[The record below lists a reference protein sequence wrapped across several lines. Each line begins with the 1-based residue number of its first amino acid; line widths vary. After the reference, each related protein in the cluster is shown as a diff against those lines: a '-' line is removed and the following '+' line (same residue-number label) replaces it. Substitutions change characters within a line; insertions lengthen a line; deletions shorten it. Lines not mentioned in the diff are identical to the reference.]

1 MNFLEKGVAASP
13 IGQRA
18 HIVEHVGSDNQKQT
32 YYAATSMWLKLEKL
46 QIVQQLVEPLDM
58 GNQPTLSTSLH
69 GVASIEGQEL
79 SILGD
84 TQGSTRTLQV
94 TFEARDVT
102 TADRLGLRALEDE
115 LGTSLS
121 DVALGSARL
130 GFNRADDE
138 VDEPDQWWL
147 ACHIPDACLQVLAKA
162 SSDGQLGA
170 VELGLTMRHLYLAE
184 RPTAAPV
191 RQSRLFLKP
200 DDSDDTIEWPTIA
213 TGYVTGLRIDF
224 ATTSLR
230 GTEQGVDRENNGTTK
245 VVADSMASLG
255 LKLAN
260 LNVTVRWLGALIVVL
275 LFLEFLERL

>member
-1 MNFLEKGVAASP
+1 MAFLEKGAAVSL
-13 IGQRA
+13 IGQKART
-18 HIVEHVGSDNQKQT
+18 VEHVGPDNQKQT
-32 YYAATSMWLKLEKL
+32 YYAAMSMWLKLEQL
-46 QIVQQLVEPLDM
+46 QIVRQLVEPPDI
-58 GNQPTLSTSLH
+58 GKQPALSTSLH
-69 GVASIEGQEL
+69 GVASIDGQEL
-79 SILGD
+79 SIIGD
-84 TQGSTRTLQV
+84 THRSTRTLQV

-130 GFNRADDE
+130 GFNRADDD

-162 SSDGQLGA
+162 IADGQLGA

-184 RPTAAPV
+184 PATADPAQQP
-191 RQSRLFLKP
+191 RLFLKP

-230 GTEQGVDRENNGTTK
+230 GTEPSGNQGSDGTTK
-245 VVADSMASLG
+245 LVADSMTSLG
-255 LKLAN
+255 LKLAS
-260 LNVTVRWLGALIVVL
+260 LNVTVRWLGVLIVVL

>member
-1 MNFLEKGVAASP
+1 M
-13 IGQRA
+13 
-18 HIVEHVGSDNQKQT
+18 
-32 YYAATSMWLKLEKL
+32 
-46 QIVQQLVEPLDM
+46 
-58 GNQPTLSTSLH
+58 
-69 GVASIEGQEL
+69 
-79 SILGD
+79 GD

-184 RPTAAPV
+184 RPTAAPYG
-191 RQSRLFLKP
+191 SPDFFKP

-230 GTEQGVDRENNGTTK
+230 GTEQGVDRKDNDATK
-245 VVADSMASLG
+245 LVADSMVTLG

>member
-1 MNFLEKGVAASP
+1 MDFLETGRAVRP

-18 HIVEHVGSDNQKQT
+18 RTVEHVGSDDEKQT
-32 YYAATSMWLKLEKL
+32 YHAATSMWLKLEQL
-46 QIVQQLVEPLDM
+46 QIVQQLVEPLDA
-58 GNQPTLSTSLH
+58 GKQPTLSTSLH
-69 GVASIEGQEL
+69 GVAGIEGHEL
-79 SILGD
+79 SIMGD
-84 TQGSTRTLQV
+84 THRSTRTLQV

-102 TADRLGLRALEDE
+102 AADLLGLRALEDE

-162 SSDGQLGA
+162 SADGQLGA
-170 VELGLTMRHLYLAE
+170 VELGLTMRHLYLAG
-184 RPTAAPV
+184 RPTADAAQ
-191 RQSRLFLKP
+191 QSRLFLKP
-200 DDSDDTIEWPTIA
+200 DDTIEWPTIA

-230 GTEQGVDRENNGTTK
+230 GTERSGEQGTDATTK
-245 VVADSMASLG
+245 LVADSVVSLG

-260 LNVTVRWLGALIVVL
+260 LNVTVRWIGVLIVIL

>member
-1 MNFLEKGVAASP
+1 MDSLETGRAVSP
-13 IGQRA
+13 IGQKA
-18 HIVEHVGSDNQKQT
+18 HAVEHVGSDNEKQT
-32 YYAATSMWLKLEKL
+32 YYAATSMWLKLEQL
-46 QIVQQLVEPLDM
+46 QIVQQLVEPLDA
-58 GNQPTLSTSLH
+58 GKQPALSTSLH
-69 GVASIEGQEL
+69 GVASIEGQAL
-79 SILGD
+79 SIMGD
-84 TQGSTRTLQV
+84 THRSTRTLQV

-102 TADRLGLRALEDE
+102 AADLLGLRALEDE

-138 VDEPDQWWL
+138 VDEPDRWWL

-162 SSDGQLGA
+162 SADGQLGA
-170 VELGLTMRHLYLAE
+170 VELGLTMRHLYLAG
-184 RPTAAPV
+184 RQSADPAQ
-191 RQSRLFLKP
+191 QSRLFLKP
-200 DDSDDTIEWPTIA
+200 NDTAEWPTIA

-230 GTEQGVDRENNGTTK
+230 GAERSGEQESDVTTK
-245 VVADSMASLG
+245 LVADSVVSLG

-260 LNVTVRWLGALIVVL
+260 LNVTVRWIGVLIVIL